1 MLADEMISH
10 KIDEVALRILCREHN
25 ATPEEVKK
33 PSRNRACSRWRKQ
46 ARRRA
51 IRRQA
56 PLHAAGLLQGEK
68 SRAPQGG
75 QRSVHPRL
83 RTRGAR
89 DESMVRE
96 WLRSRLSNRNSQR
109 PTPCSGATSS
119 TPCRKSTTDSSR
131 SERFPSKDD
140 AADPSLSVSRNLVR
154 DIKLIKS
161 N

>member
-10 KIDEVALRILCREHN
+10 KIDEVALRILSREHN

-56 PLHAAGLLQGEK
+56 PLHAADLLQGPEI
-68 SRAPQGG
+68 SCAQGG
-75 QRSVHPRL
+75 QGSVHPRL

-89 DESMVRE
+89 DEPASRNRE
-96 WLRSRLSNRNSQR
+96 GPRGDQAETREDRRLARVQQAQPPTEKEQPTRREANVFRPKTTQQIRRFRSRGPS
-109 PTPCSGATSS
+109 SGT
-119 TPCRKSTTDSSR
+119 
-131 SERFPSKDD
+131 
-140 AADPSLSVSRNLVR
+140 
-154 DIKLIKS
+154 
-161 N
+161 